1 MNLREP
7 HILKGVA
14 GILVLIV
21 LVWLIFF
28 TDYLPFSPKRT
39 SVVLS
44 KLREE
49 LDIAGGELQRART
62 ISESI
67 PKLEGE
73 LNQMQA
79 KWEALK
85 NLLPKATE
93 MSNLL
98 AEITT
103 SGLRAGVQ
111 FTLFEPQ
118 PPTAADIYTRYPI
131 KVTVTGGYHQV
142 GDFFDNLCNM
152 DRLVGVS
159 DVKLTQNEKGLTA
172 STVEATAIVSAYT
185 YNEGGQK
192 TAKSEQTAKQTAKQT
207 PQPKAAKQPAGK
219 R

>member
-14 GILVLIV
+14 GIVVLIV

-44 KLREE
+44 KLHEE
-49 LDIAGGELQRART
+49 LDLAGGELQRART
-62 ISESI
+62 IAESI
-67 PKLEGE
+67 PKLEAE

-118 PPTAADIYTRYPI
+118 APAPADIYTRYPI

-159 DVKLTQNEKGLTA
+159 DVKLTQNEKGLTE

-185 YNEGGQK
+185 YTEGAQK
-192 TAKSEQTAKQTAKQT
+192 TGKSEQTTKQTAKQT
-207 PQPKAAKQPAGK
+207 PQPKAAQQPAGK

>member
-14 GILVLIV
+14 GIVLLAV

-39 SVVLS
+39 SVVLA

-49 LDIAGGELQRART
+49 LDLAGGELQRARAVA
-62 ISESI
+62 ESI
-67 PKLEGE
+67 PKLEAE

-79 KWEALK
+79 KWESLK
-85 NLLPKATE
+85 DLLPKATE

-103 SGLRAGVQ
+103 SGIKAGVQ

-118 PPTAADIYTRYPI
+118 PAEPADIYTRYPI
-131 KVTVTGGYHQV
+131 LVTVTGGYHQV
-142 GDFFDNLCNM
+142 GEFFDNLCNM

-159 DVKLTQNEKGLTA
+159 NVKLVQNEKGLTA
-172 STVEATAIVSAYT
+172 STVEATATVSAYT
-185 YNEGGQK
+185 YNEGAQRSK
-192 TAKSEQTAKQTAKQT
+192 PEQSDKQTQKQT

>member
-7 HILKGVA
+7 YVLKGVA
-14 GILVLIV
+14 GIVLVIV

-28 TDYLPFSPKRT
+28 TGYLPFSPKRT
-39 SVVLS
+39 SGVLS
-44 KLREE
+44 ELREE

-62 ISESI
+62 IAESI

-73 LNQMQA
+73 LNQMQV

-103 SGLRAGVQ
+103 SGLRSGVQ

-118 PPTAADIYTRYPI
+118 APEPADIYTRYPI
-131 KVTVTGGYHQV
+131 RVTVTGGYHQV

-159 DVKLTQNEKGLTA
+159 NVKLTQNEKGLTP

-185 YNEGGQK
+185 YNEGAQK
-192 TAKSEQTAKQTAKQT
+192 IGKPEQTGKQTPKQT

>member
-14 GILVLIV
+14 GIVVLIV
-21 LVWLIFF
+21 LVWLVFF

-49 LDIAGGELQRART
+49 LDISGGELQRART
-62 ISESI
+62 IAESI
-67 PKLEGE
+67 PKLEVE

-103 SGLRAGVQ
+103 SGIRAGVQ

-118 PPTAADIYTRYPI
+118 APVPADIYTRYPI

-159 DVKLTQNEKGLTA
+159 DVKLTQNEKGLTV

-185 YNEGGQK
+185 YNEGAQK
-192 TAKSEQTAKQTAKQT
+192 TGKSEQTSKQTAKQT
-207 PQPKAAKQPAGK
+207 PPPKAAKQPAGK

>member
-14 GILVLIV
+14 GVAILIV

-28 TDYLPFSPKRT
+28 TNYLPFSPKRT

-44 KLREE
+44 KLHGE
-49 LDIAGGELQRART
+49 LDAAGGELQRAKT
-62 ISESI
+62 IAESI

-73 LNQMQA
+73 LTRMQA

-103 SGLRAGVQ
+103 SGLKAGVQ

-118 PPTAADIYTRYPI
+118 GAEPADIYTRYPI

-142 GDFFDNLCNM
+142 GQFFDNLCNM

-185 YNEGGQK
+185 YNEG
-192 TAKSEQTAKQTAKQT
+192 AE
-207 PQPKAAKQPAGK
+207 KAAKPGQTSKPTTQPEAGKQPAGK
-219 R
+219 